1 MTRLQWVQM
10 PREEALHHPD
20 WPVGRGPLCANSVAK
35 QEAPHHEEL
44 PAVKWQQED
53 RHSCLSTIWPRVRGV
68 LSGGQMWAHTGQSQ
82 DMSDK
87 KVPARR
93 RQDSLQR
100 ASRVSRWVTCR
111 SLEGSFPALR

>member
-44 PAVKWQQED
+44 PAVVEMAA
-53 RHSCLSTIWPRVRGV
+53 
-68 LSGGQMWAHTGQSQ
+68 GGQTQL
-82 DMSDK
+82 
-87 KVPARR
+87 
-93 RQDSLQR
+93 SLDNL
-100 ASRVSRWVTCR
+100 ASRERSAFRWPDVGTHR
-111 SLEGSFPALR
+111 TITGHV